1 VIEAFNEHRQLLFG
15 IAYRMLGQVSEA
27 EDAVQEVWLRWQRQD
42 GARIESPRAWLVAAT
57 TRLCIDQLRLARRQ
71 REEYYGV
78 WLPEPLMETAAPP
91 DPVELADSLSMAFM
105 RMLEALGPVERA
117 AFLLR
122 EVFDYDYAA
131 VAEIVG
137 RSEANCRQIVRRAK
151 AHLDVPPTEPAPA
164 PDDRAREVVEKFLAA
179 TTTGEID
186 ALLEMLM
193 DEATVYNDGGGKV
206 RAAGLPIR
214 TADRV
219 SRFLVGIQR
228 KLPADLRYR
237 FVRINGR
244 PGTLLLSQ
252 GRVLAA
258 LAFELSGERVQAI
271 YGIWNP
277 DKLRHLPAGE
287 AEFEP

>member
-1 VIEAFNEHRQLLFG
+1 VIEAFHEHRQLLFG

-78 WLPEPLMETAAPP
+78 WLPEPLIEAAAAP
-91 DPVELADSLSMAFM
+91 DAVELADSLSMAFM

-151 AHLDVPPTEPAPA
+151 AHLDAPLGEPVAA
-164 PDDRAREVVEKFLAA
+164 PDNRAREIVEKFLAA

-193 DEATVYNDGGGKV
+193 DEAAVYNDGGGKV

-228 KLPADLRYR
+228 NLPADLRHR
-237 FVRINGR
+237 FARINGR
-244 PGTLLLSQ
+244 PGALLLSQ
-252 GRVLAA
+252 GRILAA

-277 DKLRHLPAGE
+277 DKLRHLAADEAG
-287 AEFEP
+287 A